1 MCEGCDNLCVKCES
15 LLETCNKCGCP
26 CHKDTT
32 CMCECAGC
40 NCKDCQPPKDATV
53 QVTGVS
59 LSIKK

>member
-1 MCEGCDNLCVKCES
+1 MEK
-15 LLETCNKCGCP
+15 CNKCDCL

-32 CMCECAGC
+32 CMCECAVC

-59 LSIKK
+59 LDLKS